1 VPCLLALGRRRSR
14 APVHLA
20 VTRPNRGSGS
30 GSGASDICRYRFRPW
45 IGSIALAAVRL
56 LARGYF
62 DTLLSV
68 PQTGALFYLLAF
80 GMISHW
86 RTWMFLEYRE
96 LTCA

>member
-1 VPCLLALGRRRSR
+1 
-14 APVHLA
+14 
-20 VTRPNRGSGS
+20 
-30 GSGASDICRYRFRPW
+30 
-45 IGSIALAAVRL
+45 VRL

>member
-1 VPCLLALGRRRSR
+1 
-14 APVHLA
+14 
-20 VTRPNRGSGS
+20 
-30 GSGASDICRYRFRPW
+30 
-45 IGSIALAAVRL
+45 VRL

-80 GMISHW
+80 GMISHCT
-86 RTWMFLEYRE
+86 RMFLEYRE